1 MKLRETQTGFTLI
14 ELMVTIVVLAIVVSI
29 AVPSFQKLLASNNVA
44 FDRDEFFSMLM
55 LARSEAIKN
64 GQAVTICK
72 SSGGSACDNSLSW
85 SSGWLMF
92 ADDNRDGSL
101 TGSEKVLRTTS
112 AVDGGVTV
120 SHSAGADVVTF
131 ESRGLLLAGAGE
143 FTFTH
148 PSDSTLSRKVSLT
161 VTGRAS
167 KGG

>member
-1 MKLRETQTGFTLI
+1 MKLRELQAGFTLV
-14 ELMVTIVVLAIVVSI
+14 ELMVTIVVLAIIMTI

-44 FDRDEFFSMLM
+44 FDRDELYSMLV

-64 GQAVTICK
+64 GQAVSICK
-72 SSGGSACDNSLSW
+72 SVDHSACDNSLSW

-92 ADDNRDGSL
+92 ADENRDGTL
-101 TGSEKVLRTTS
+101 TGSEKLLRTTS

-120 SHSAGADVVTF
+120 SHSAGADFVTF

-148 PSDSTLSRKVSLT
+148 PSDSTISRKISLT
-161 VTGRAS
+161 VTGRAT